1 MEAKTNDVEYNSL
14 LRERL
19 ISLIKSKDDSLNIEM
34 YESLSKDLLL
44 FKEIEGDYYVVIP
57 IIETVKTE

>member
-1 MEAKTNDVEYNSL
+1 METKTNDIEYNSL

-19 ISLIKSKDDSLNIEM
+19 ICLIKSKDDSLNVEM
-34 YESLSKDLLL
+34 YEFLSKDLLL
-44 FKEIEGDYYVVIP
+44 FKEIEGEYYVVIP

>member
-1 MEAKTNDVEYNSL
+1 METKTNDIAYNSL

-19 ISLIKSKDDSLNIEM
+19 ISLIKSKDDSLNAEM